1 MPFASLLIQDQTP
14 AEPPAEA
21 AIDAAEASETTVVKL
36 DEAATGLWQKIT
48 DGNFDQIT
56 VPEVWAVLQ
65 PVVVAIVLIVVVLI
79 LAGWAKRLTVKATT
93 KARVEQTLAKFFG
106 NLVKWAIMVIG
117 AVTVLQTLG
126 VEATSFAAVLAALG
140 FAIGL
145 ALSGTLGNVAAGVM
159 LLVFRP
165 YRVGDVISVNGVT
178 AKVDEIE
185 LFTTTFDTPD
195 NRRIIMPNSSIFGST
210 IENVTHHATRRVDVA
225 VGTAYDADLDQVRQ
239 VLMDTAKAVQGRD
252 QSQDPVVYL
261 NDLGASSIDWA
272 VRVWAPTSEYWAVK
286 ERLLRDIKYALDKAG
301 IGIPFP
307 QRDVHVPEAITVKVA
322 NG

>member
-1 MPFASLLIQDQTP
+1 MHALQEEVPQPNTIP
-14 AEPPAEA
+14 
-21 AIDAAEASETTVVKL
+21 ETTPPPDL
-36 DEAATGLWQKIT
+36 EAAATGLWEKIT
-48 DGNFDQIT
+48 QGKFTEIT
-56 VPEVWAVLQ
+56 VPEVWAVAQ
-65 PVVVAIVLIVVVLI
+65 PIVVAIVLIVVVMLI
-79 LAGWAKRLTVKATT
+79 AGWAKRLTVKATT
-93 KARVEQTLAKFFG
+93 KARVEATLAKFFG

-165 YRVGDVISVNGVT
+165 YRVGDVISVNGIT

-195 NRRIIMPNSSIFGST
+195 NRRIIMPNGSIFGST
-210 IENVTHHATRRVDVA
+210 IENVTHHKSRRVDIA
-225 VGTAYDADLDQVRQ
+225 VGTAYNADIDAARAAL
-239 VLMDTAKAVQGRD
+239 LAAATAVKGRD
-252 QSQDPVVYL
+252 ETKDPVIYL
-261 NDLGASSIDWA
+261 NELGDSSINWA
-272 VRVWAPTSEYWAVK
+272 VRVWAPTADYWAVK
-286 ERLLRDIKYALDKAG
+286 EQLTRDVKYALDNAG

-307 QRDVHVPEAITVKVA
+307 QRDIHVPGPIQVSVTNA
-322 NG
+322 

>member
-1 MPFASLLIQDQTP
+1 MLWQEEDT
-14 AEPPAEA
+14 
-21 AIDAAEASETTVVKL
+21 TTVEVPEGAEVVVEPSEL
-36 DEAATGLWQKIT
+36 EVAASGLWEKVSNG
-48 DGNFDQIT
+48 DFNQIT

-65 PVVVAIVLIVVVLI
+65 PIVIALVLIIVVI
-79 LAGWAKRLTVKATT
+79 LAASWAKRLTVKATT

-106 NLVKWAIMVIG
+106 NLVKWAILVIG
-117 AVTVLQTLG
+117 ALTVLQTVG
-126 VEATSFAAVLAALG
+126 IEITSFAAVIAAMG

-165 YRVGDVISVNGVT
+165 YRVGDVINVNGIT

-195 NRRIIMPNSSIFGST
+195 NRRIIMPNGSIFGST
-210 IENVTHHATRRVDVA
+210 IENITHHKTRRVDMA
-225 VGTAYDADLDQVRQ
+225 VGTSYSADLDTVRST
-239 VLMDTAKAVQGRD
+239 LMAAAKAVEGRD
-252 QSQDPVVYL
+252 STQDPVIYL
-261 NDLGASSIDWA
+261 SELGDSSINWA
-272 VRVWAPTSEYWAVK
+272 VRVWAATADYWAVK
-286 ERLLRDIKYALDKAG
+286 ERLTRDIKYALDKAD

-307 QRDVHVPEAITVKVA
+307 QRDLHVPGPIEVKIT

>member
-1 MPFASLLIQDQTP
+1 MRLQDEGAPDAGATE
-14 AEPPAEA
+14 AGEGSAEA
-21 AIDAAEASETTVVKL
+21 TNPVADGAANLWEK
-36 DEAATGLWQKIT
+36 ATS
-48 DGNFDQIT
+48 GNFDQIT
-56 VPEVWAVLQ
+56 AAEVWDVTQ
-65 PVVVAIVLIVVVLI
+65 PIVVAIVLIILVLLI
-79 LAGWAKRLTVKATT
+79 AGWAKRLTVKAAT

-106 NLVKWAIMVIG
+106 NLAKWAIMVIG

-195 NRRIIMPNSSIFGST
+195 KRRIIMPNSSIFGST
-210 IENVTHHATRRVDVA
+210 IENVTHHTTRRVDVS
-225 VGTAYDADLDQVRQ
+225 VGTAYDADIDKARE
-239 VLMDTAKAVQGRD
+239 VLMNVAKNVEGRD
-252 QSQDPVVYL
+252 SSQDAVVYL
-261 NDLGASSIDWA
+261 GGLGDSSIDWS
-272 VRVWAPTSEYWAVK
+272 VRVWSATADYWAVK
-286 ERLLRDIKYALDKAG
+286 ERLTRDIKYALDEAG

-307 QRDVHVPEAITVKVA
+307 QRDVHVPGPIEVKVT